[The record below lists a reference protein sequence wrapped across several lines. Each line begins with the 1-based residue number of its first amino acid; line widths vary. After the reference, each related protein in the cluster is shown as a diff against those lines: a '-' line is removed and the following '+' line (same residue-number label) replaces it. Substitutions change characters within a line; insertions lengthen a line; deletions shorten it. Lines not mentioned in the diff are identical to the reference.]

1 MAVVGGTADI
11 YVHPSGLYEWDV
23 CAPAAV
29 AASAGLDVSGVD
41 GSVLTYN
48 KERPVVPG
56 LLISKPEYTAAALD
70 ALHY

>member
-1 MAVVGGTADI
+1 MCIRDR
-11 YVHPSGLYEWDV
+11 DV

-41 GSVLTYN
+41 GSLLTYN

-56 LLISKPEYTAAALD
+56 LLISKPEFTSAALD

>member
-29 AASAGLDVSGVD
+29 ATAAGMDVSGVD
-41 GSVLTYN
+41 GSHLTYN

-56 LLISKPEYTAAALD
+56 LLISKPEYTSAALET
-70 ALHY
+70 LRY

>member
-1 MAVVGGTADI
+1 MACERAAAAAAAAAGVAD
-11 YVHPSGLYEWDV
+11 VAARTD
-23 CAPAAV
+23 AAV

-41 GSVLTYN
+41 GSFLTYN

-56 LLISKPEYTAAALD
+56 LLISRPEYTSAALA